1 MAAKKKTTSR
11 VSNAFSEKEY
21 PTQAEAK
28 KAAAAATNDLGLNL
42 DGTPKK
48 DERGRPPA
56 NHGLTR
62 TSILADKAQM
72 QRLKVVAA
80 KEGRHMYEL
89 HREALDAYLKGKG

>member
-1 MAAKKKTTSR
+1 MAAKKRNTSR
-11 VSNAFSEKEY
+11 VLSAFSEKEY
-21 PTQAEAK
+21 PTPAEAK
-28 KAAAAATNDLGLNL
+28 KAAAAAISSLGVNK
-42 DGTPKK
+42 DGTPKQ

-56 NHGLTR
+56 NHGLVR

-89 HREALDAYLKGKG
+89 HREALDAYLKGKE

>member
-11 VSNAFSEKEY
+11 VSGAFDAKPR
-21 PTQAEAK
+21 PTAAAAK
-28 KAAAAATNDLGLNL
+28 KAAAKATGLGLNQ

-48 DERGRPPA
+48 DERGRPEA
-56 NHGLTR
+56 SHELTR

-72 QRLKVVAA
+72 QRLKLQAV

-89 HREALDAYLKGKG
+89 FADAVEAYLKGK